1 MQNVWTSDDALARR
15 CKLSQVGEEKVP
27 PPEPLSSREII
38 DEYLSV
44 YQQLGGLEALLKQAR
59 ANPQRFYSELL
70 KILINME
77 APKASLAVQIN
88 IEQVSAKEL
97 EQMSSVEI
105 KQLLLKG

>member
-1 MQNVWTSDDALARR
+1 
-15 CKLSQVGEEKVP
+15 
-27 PPEPLSSREII
+27 
-38 DEYLSV
+38 
-44 YQQLGGLEALLKQAR
+44 
-59 ANPQRFYSELL
+59 
-70 KILINME
+70 ME